1 MGGEAME
8 VRADW
13 AVEMGEAL
21 VVSRGGQPAGV
32 VAAAPGEESGIRAA
46 LEVAGYVVGAEEEP
60 ERIRLDKE
68 CTVEDKEP
76 CKVATALGVAAEVAA
91 ELGLPSNG
99 TLRTIVDSGVV
110 SITEARAVLAQW
122 AQEVRSAPAADEDAL
137 GWAEVVESEV
147 FTPEPGT
154 TKG

>member
-1 MGGEAME
+1 
-8 VRADW
+8 
-13 AVEMGEAL
+13 MGEAL
-21 VVSRGGQPAGV
+21 IVTRGGQPAGV

-46 LEVAGYVVGAEEEP
+46 LEVAGYLVGAEEEAP

-68 CTVEDKEP
+68 CTAEDRQP
-76 CKVATALGVAAEVAA
+76 CQVATAIGVAADVAA
-91 ELGLPSNG
+91 QLGLPSNG
-99 TLRTIVDSGVV
+99 TLRSIVDSGVV
-110 SITEARAVLAQW
+110 SMPEARAVLARW
-122 AQEVRSAPAADEDAL
+122 VQEVRSAPAADEDVL